1 MIVFDLRCVDRGD
14 VFEGWFR
21 SGEEYEDQLRQSLI
35 QCPVCESS
43 NVEKAPMAPRVPS
56 RRGDAKSTIAELA
69 ALQSKLLENS
79 SWVGDELPE
88 KARAM
93 HLGEIERKPV
103 HGRATAEQAQS
114 LAEEGVPV
122 LPLPLPVVPP
132 SQVN

>member
-56 RRGDAKSTIAELA
+56 RCSHRRIVCSTLSAYFSA
-69 ALQSKLLENS
+69 AGPS
-79 SWVGDELPE
+79 
-88 KARAM
+88 
-93 HLGEIERKPV
+93 
-103 HGRATAEQAQS
+103 
-114 LAEEGVPV
+114 
-122 LPLPLPVVPP
+122 PL
-132 SQVN
+132 